1 VGAAAHEERIRRI
14 FAAQGEAVVLPKG
27 LVERV
32 PALTRVPRYVAEFLL
47 ARSPDPEAQLA
58 DVADYVARLTPLPP
72 DREFWR
78 SRLVRDGRVEILEEI
93 LVEVDVRHG
102 VYHSHLASLDV
113 HVAVAPAVVERYPEL
128 LAGGLWGRARVE
140 RLVDPDTG
148 VATLELSQ
156 FHPVQV
162 RARVDAFIEN
172 RYYFNAR
179 EWINLL
185 IVSSGYDP
193 GVLTESAPDPTSAL
207 RLRLL
212 ALTRLAPVVEPSL
225 HLLELGP
232 RNTGKTY
239 LLRSLSNRVFVLSG
253 SRGTPAT
260 LFVNLASHTP
270 GILVQRDVVVFDE
283 VARLHLGSAET
294 LATLKDFLET
304 GTFTRGSQALRSQ
317 SSTVFLGNIE
327 VDAGQP
333 SHRYR
338 SLVEPLPEEL
348 RDVAFLDR
356 LHGYLPG
363 WEMPKLRPES
373 FARGLGLVS
382 DYFGEVL
389 LRLRDHPFEARFRA
403 IVDPYPLKSGM
414 TQRDRVAVERMARA
428 LLKLVFPHG
437 ETAGEE
443 DVVRAILSLAGELRQ
458 RVHAALVHL
467 APGEFAPRAIGYEG
481 VPSPTAADLSRT
493 EPAGTLRLSQ
503 RPGAAH
509 YLDAGSEGMEGA
521 GELRAVEVTI
531 LPARGL
537 HLHGSASDGAAKPIR
552 LMYDALKANLRVLG
566 LPLDWLSERG
576 LAVQV
581 VGAIRDADALALP
594 VLLAMASAARRAETA
609 EPLLGCGVVT
619 LHGRLYPPPD
629 LRARLRHLPERGHL
643 VVPAPARPVVE
654 ILDLPSGL
662 RVTFVADLV
671 QALRSV

>member
-1 VGAAAHEERIRRI
+1 VRR
-14 FAAQGEAVVLPKG
+14 AYQ
-27 LVERV
+27 
-32 PALTRVPRYVAEFLL
+32 
-47 ARSPDPEAQLA
+47 
-58 DVADYVARLTPLPP
+58 
-72 DREFWR
+72 
-78 SRLVRDGRVEILEEI
+78 
-93 LVEVDVRHG
+93 
-102 VYHSHLASLDV
+102 ASLDV
-113 HVAVAPAVVERYPEL
+113 HVAVVPAVVERYPEL

-140 RLVDPDTG
+140 RLVDPDTD

-172 RYYFNAR
+172 RYYFKAR
-179 EWINLL
+179 EWIDLL

-403 IVDPYPLKSGM
+403 IVNPYPLKSGM

-437 ETAGEE
+437 ETAGQE
-443 DVVRAILSLAGELRQ
+443 DASRAISADAGRNRATTRGRREAIPGPSPWS
-458 RVHAALVHL
+458 RVHRRDKHTGTVVVDPQTGEIVTRQPTAHGVLTAAEAITIATRDHPNPAHDRASVPGARQ
-467 APGEFAPRAIGYEG
+467 APVVFRRTAIHRAIGLVKAYRSNLARM
-481 VPSPTAADLSRT
+481 PSTRRMGWRRRQNVRRAPGGCVAGSWSSSGPWRCGRASWWCGAIPRSGPKPAHAAARIVRGS
-493 EPAGTLRLSQ
+493 PAGQTGGRRITRSGARHAVGRATRTLS
-503 RPGAAH
+503 
-509 YLDAGSEGMEGA
+509 
-521 GELRAVEVTI
+521 
-531 LPARGL
+531 
-537 HLHGSASDGAAKPIR
+537 
-552 LMYDALKANLRVLG
+552 
-566 LPLDWLSERG
+566 
-576 LAVQV
+576 
-581 VGAIRDADALALP
+581 
-594 VLLAMASAARRAETA
+594 
-609 EPLLGCGVVT
+609 
-619 LHGRLYPPPD
+619 
-629 LRARLRHLPERGHL
+629 
-643 VVPAPARPVVE
+643 VP
-654 ILDLPSGL
+654 
-662 RVTFVADLV
+662 
-671 QALRSV
+671 